1 MKLATGLSLCGA
13 DGGRV
18 RWVSGTPGMPPEY
31 AGTDFVVARDGKIA
45 ALYVS
50 RQTSLAAAG
59 GVSLRVRR
67 GGRDGQCR

>member
-45 ALYVS
+45 ALYMF
-50 RQTSLAAAG
+50 LDK
-59 GVSLRVRR
+59 LP
-67 GGRDGQCR
+67 